1 MKISVLEN
9 EKVVERIQL
18 DLSGLLFIQTQ
29 VQVRKVS
36 LFKFIFSKLGDSIVW
51 KRLPFCI

>member
-36 LFKFIFSKLGDSIVW
+36 LFKFIFSKLGDSIV
-51 KRLPFCI
+51 